1 MLTDETAEAD
11 VGSEPDDPPFVT
23 AAGMRLAQADHIIET
38 KFDDQGVTQLGPS
51 GSRRIA
57 SKPPVERPGRSRVRL
72 TRR

>member
-1 MLTDETAEAD
+1 VLTGETAEAD

-38 KFDDQGVTQLGPS
+38 KFDDHGLTRLGQRA
-51 GSRRIA
+51 GRRA
-57 SKPPVERPGRSRVRL
+57 VPEPPDERQRRSRDRL